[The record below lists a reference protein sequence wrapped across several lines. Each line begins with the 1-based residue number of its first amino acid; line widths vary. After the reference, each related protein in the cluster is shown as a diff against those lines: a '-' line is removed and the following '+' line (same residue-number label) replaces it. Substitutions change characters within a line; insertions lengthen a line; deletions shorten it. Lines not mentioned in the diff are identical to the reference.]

1 MVNHRQRRRHVYTG
15 TIEIKFFFDIE
26 DHKRMADNRTKIAL
40 KAIYNPLLPDDVLS
54 KALAAY

>member
-1 MVNHRQRRRHVYTG
+1 
-15 TIEIKFFFDIE
+15 
-26 DHKRMADNRTKIAL
+26 MADNRTKIAL